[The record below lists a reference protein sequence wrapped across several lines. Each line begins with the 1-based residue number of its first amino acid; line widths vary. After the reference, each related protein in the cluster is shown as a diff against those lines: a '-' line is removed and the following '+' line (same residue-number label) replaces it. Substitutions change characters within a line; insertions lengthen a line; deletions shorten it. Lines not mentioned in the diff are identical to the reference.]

1 MRGTGLSSRVAEG
14 FRQRE
19 MLQASSGALT
29 FDKVQAQYPRTA
41 IATRLRQLGM
51 ANEENSGGP
60 VNDAERRRTQH
71 LRFGQFAVHV

>member
-29 FDKVQAQYPRTA
+29 LDKVQAQYSRTA

-51 ANEENSGGP
+51 AK
-60 VNDAERRRTQH
+60 
-71 LRFGQFAVHV
+71 